1 MPSHLDIRYLL
12 EIRPRA
18 PGWEPQVHPL
28 PDQAGPIR
36 IGRDPACDVVIEEP
50 TVSALHCAIQRLDAC
65 FHIKDLAS
73 RNGTEVCGIPIPQD
87 RWVPLL
93 AGSHIEVGDVF
104 LFPAD
109 HRRRLALTA
118 FSASEWMGRA
128 GKVYGIDA
136 AASF

>member
-1 MPSHLDIRYLL
+1 
-12 EIRPRA
+12 
-18 PGWEPQVHPL
+18 
-28 PDQAGPIR
+28 
-36 IGRDPACDVVIEEP
+36 
-50 TVSALHCAIQRLDAC
+50 
-65 FHIKDLAS
+65 
-73 RNGTEVCGIPIPQD
+73 
-87 RWVPLL
+87 

-136 AASF
+136 AASFLGVHSRTIYRKLKKLLRKGHR